1 MSDRKVVLKMVMSLD
16 GFVTSPDGTH
26 EWMFEWFGDDSGEWN
41 RRALEEAG
49 VHAMGRRSYEIMGP
63 HWAASEGPIAT
74 AMNEKPKAVF
84 SRTLEKAEWGPAEIF
99 GGDLGAEIADL
110 KARDDEGTV
119 LVHGG
124 PDFAKSLT
132 RLGLVDEYQLTTVP
146 IAIGAGHSPFAEL
159 REHLKLDVVE
169 EERFQSGALAQILV
183 PKHERPPEAA
193 ASRAWLRAMQDT
205 SDHAGAAGA
214 LDVIPRSM
222 APALHPSGSRNQ
234 PRLCFRVNR
243 AVPAWAAPH
252 RSPYGR
258 MRMIVFPLRRSVGLR
273 AATASSRVATM
284 AMLVRSRPS
293 RTR

>member
-1 MSDRKVVLKMVMSLD
+1 MPDRKVVLKMVMSLD

-41 RRALEEAG
+41 RRALDAAG

-84 SRTLEKAEWGPAEIF
+84 SHTLEKADWGPAEIF
-99 GGDLGAEIADL
+99 GGDLGAEIAGL
-110 KARDDEGTV
+110 KARDDDGTV

-132 RLGLVDEYQLTTVP
+132 RVGLVDEYQLTTVP

-159 REHLKLDVVE
+159 EEHLKLDVVE

-183 PKHERPPEAA
+183 PKR
-193 ASRAWLRAMQDT
+193 
-205 SDHAGAAGA
+205 
-214 LDVIPRSM
+214 
-222 APALHPSGSRNQ
+222 
-234 PRLCFRVNR
+234 
-243 AVPAWAAPH
+243 
-252 RSPYGR
+252 
-258 MRMIVFPLRRSVGLR
+258 
-273 AATASSRVATM
+273 
-284 AMLVRSRPS
+284 
-293 RTR
+293 

>member
-1 MSDRKVVLKMVMSLD
+1 MTDRKVVLKMVMSLD

-26 EWMFEWFGDDSGEWN
+26 EWMFEYFGDDSGEWN
-41 RRALEEAG
+41 RRALDEAG

-99 GGDLGAEIADL
+99 GGDLGAGIAEL

-124 PDFAKSLT
+124 PDFARSLT

-146 IAIGAGHSPFAEL
+146 IAIGTGHSPFAEL
-159 REHLKLDVVE
+159 EEHLKFDVVE

-183 PKHERPPEAA
+183 PKH
-193 ASRAWLRAMQDT
+193 
-205 SDHAGAAGA
+205 
-214 LDVIPRSM
+214 
-222 APALHPSGSRNQ
+222 
-234 PRLCFRVNR
+234 
-243 AVPAWAAPH
+243 
-252 RSPYGR
+252 
-258 MRMIVFPLRRSVGLR
+258 
-273 AATASSRVATM
+273 
-284 AMLVRSRPS
+284 
-293 RTR
+293 